1 MSRTRNRF
9 ATAAVGAA
17 GLFSAVLALSPT
29 AAADPVTPTIPG
41 VPGLDIMQQIVAS
54 PASAPQLLQSAM
66 AALTGIPATPTM
78 PTAPAPAAGASA
90 GLPQPA
96 AAVVPTAELNLPTVP
111 GLPVQ
116 LPAQLSL
123 PGDLA
128 SLVPG
133 FVPMPNLGAK
143 PAAVGTIP
151 ATGMPGA
158 VTPAAAAAVPGAT
171 GLAALF
177 PTAALP

>member
-41 VPGLDIMQQIVAS
+41 VPGLDIVQQIVAS

-78 PTAPAPAAGASA
+78 PTAPAPA

>member
-1 MSRTRNRF
+1 
-9 ATAAVGAA
+9 
-17 GLFSAVLALSPT
+17 
-29 AAADPVTPTIPG
+29 
-41 VPGLDIMQQIVAS
+41 VAS

-66 AALTGIPATPTM
+66 SALTGIPAT
-78 PTAPAPAAGASA
+78 PTAPAPAAGASV

-96 AAVVPTAELNLPTVP
+96 AAVVPTAQLNLPTVP

-133 FVPMPNLGAK
+133 VIPMPNLGAK

-158 VTPAAAAAVPGAT
+158 VTPAAAAAMPGAT

>member
-41 VPGLDIMQQIVAS
+41 VPGLDIVQQIVAS

-66 AALTGIPATPTM
+66 SALTGIPAT